1 MANQIFATNDPLTR
15 KVWSTDTFKEA
26 IGMTY
31 FGKFMGTGGSNM
43 IQVKTDLN
51 KGKGDRVR
59 IPLRGLLTGAG
70 VTGDSTLEGNEE
82 ALTLYYDDV
91 TIDQVR
97 HAVRSD
103 GRMSEQRGVIEFRTE
118 AKAAL
123 ADWNAEMMDKAMI
136 NQLTGNTAA
145 SGAFT
150 GNNTVSTPTRVIY
163 VDGKTTEAGIASTGA
178 STQFS
183 LEHLDYAIQE
193 AKVKTGSNY
202 RIRPIKVNGQEM
214 YVGFCHPYQVRQLR
228 TGAGSA
234 RWQEIQDAL
243 LSGGKIV
250 DNPIFTG
257 AIGIYN
263 NIILHETD
271 YVPASP
277 SYSNVLRAVICG
289 AQAAS
294 IAFGQE
300 TDGRSYDWV
309 EETFDYGNQKGVST
323 YITMGIK
330 KSVFNSQD
338 YGAIV
343 LPSQSTATI

>member
-1 MANQIFATNDPLTR
+1 MANTSFATNDPLTR
-15 KVWSTDTFKEA
+15 KVWSTEVFKEA

-43 IQVKTDLN
+43 IQVKTDLS
-51 KGKGDRVR
+51 KGKGDRIR
-59 IPLRGLLTGAG
+59 IPLRGLLTGTG

-82 ALTLYYDDV
+82 ALTFYYDDV
-91 TIDQVR
+91 SIDQIR
-97 HAVRSD
+97 HAVRSE
-103 GRMSEQRGVIEFRTE
+103 GRMSEQRGVPEFRSN
-118 AKAAL
+118 AKEAL
-123 ADWNAEMMDKAMI
+123 ADWNKEMMDKAMI
-136 NQLTGNTAA
+136 NQITGNTAA
-145 SGAFT
+145 AAPFT
-150 GNNTVSTPTRVIY
+150 GMNTVTAPTRVIY

-183 LEHLDYAIQE
+183 LEHLDLAVQE
-193 AKVKTGSNY
+193 AKVKTNGSY
-202 RIRPIKVNGQEM
+202 RVRPIKVNGQEM

-263 NIILHETD
+263 NVILHETD
-271 YVPASP
+271 YIPAAP

-289 AQAAS
+289 SQAAA

-300 TDGRSYDWV
+300 TEGRSYDWV
-309 EETFDYGNQKGVST
+309 EESFDYGNQNGIAT
-323 YITMGIK
+323 HILMGIK
-330 KSVFNSQD
+330 KTVFNSQD
-338 YGAIV
+338 YGSIV